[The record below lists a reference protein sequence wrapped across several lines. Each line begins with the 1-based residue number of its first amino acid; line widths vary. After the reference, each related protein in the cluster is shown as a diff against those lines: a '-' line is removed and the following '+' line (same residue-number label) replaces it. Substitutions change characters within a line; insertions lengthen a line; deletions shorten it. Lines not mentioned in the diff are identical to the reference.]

1 MKLSETNKNHTISRL
16 IHRIMKQFFRTFY
29 FEVDRSEL
37 QQVKLELF
45 LQIHGI
51 INNLENIYLIS
62 KSF

>member
-37 QQVKLELF
+37 QQVKLEFF